1 MATLLHLSPVFL
13 VMSMLMVLRRPPVQA
28 AMAGAALV
36 ALLWLVDAWMATGTA
51 ASGAALAAARDTGV
65 LFLSTA
71 FVIVPGLGFV
81 ILIERMGVNQA
92 LSQWVRSLGLGPADQ
107 VVFIVLGLAPLLE
120 AMTGF
125 GVSLIA
131 TVPLLLSL
139 FERRA
144 ALRMALAGMAI
155 MPWGTLGLA
164 TVIGASLAH
173 VDAAALAAVS
183 SLTSAPVFLVL
194 GALSLSPTPA
204 VRTGVRWYVQLFRN
218 APILVLIYFT
228 TYVFPFELK
237 LVGWTFPFPDW
248 VKVVLGLALPTSANV
263 AEIFR
268 GAIQSI
274 PSAQWEAAQSLAFR
288 RSEIFRLI
296 VLPQCVRRMLPPW
309 MNLYASITMSTS
321 LASLVGVHDVVDTAQ
336 IASNTVARTDFTIL
350 VYFTLL
356 ALFFAYCYPIAR
368 ATRALERRHERH

>member
-1 MATLLHLSPVFL
+1 M
-13 VMSMLMVLRRPPVQA
+13 
-28 AMAGAALV
+28 
-36 ALLWLVDAWMATGTA
+36 
-51 ASGAALAAARDTGV
+51 
-65 LFLSTA
+65 
-71 FVIVPGLGFV
+71 
-81 ILIERMGVNQA
+81 
-92 LSQWVRSLGLGPADQ
+92 
-107 VVFIVLGLAPLLE
+107 
-120 AMTGF
+120 
-125 GVSLIA
+125 SLIA